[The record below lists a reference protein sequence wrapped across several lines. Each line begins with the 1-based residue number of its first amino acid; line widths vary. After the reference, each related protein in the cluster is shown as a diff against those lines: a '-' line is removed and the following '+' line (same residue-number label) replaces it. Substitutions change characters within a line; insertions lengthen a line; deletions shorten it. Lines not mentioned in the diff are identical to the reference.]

1 LTVTKNVVT
10 DAEDQS
16 AAAVILDSPFTVTV
30 ACTFNGGTVY
40 ADGYSTGT
48 PMVLSLTA
56 STSVTLTKLPAGA
69 SCSVTETT
77 PANANSTNIRWT
89 TSTNPGGTTTPG
101 TTTTF
106 TLTRDNPGGTN
117 SAVINNLY
125 GVASFTVEKQTL
137 GGAAAQFG
145 IGPFVIHVRCTA
157 PGGVI
162 AFDDDITLS
171 PATSMSFTS
180 NTIAEDSVCSA
191 QETNFASTDADA
203 LVYRNGA
210 GTVFDGTGVNV
221 GSTSGT
227 VIVENW
233 YLTGGGS
240 ARRAASGDA
249 AARFGDPLALTG
261 FDALTLI
268 LFGGVLLL
276 GGTAFIAYG
285 ELRRR
290 RRA

>member
-1 LTVTKNVVT
+1 
-10 DAEDQS
+10 
-16 AAAVILDSPFTVTV
+16 
-30 ACTFNGGTVY
+30 
-40 ADGYSTGT
+40 
-48 PMVLSLTA
+48 
-56 STSVTLTKLPAGA
+56 
-69 SCSVTETT
+69 
-77 PANANSTNIRWT
+77 
-89 TSTNPGGTTTPG
+89 
-101 TTTTF
+101 
-106 TLTRDNPGGTN
+106 
-117 SAVINNLY
+117 
-125 GVASFTVEKQTL
+125 
-137 GGAAAQFG
+137 
-145 IGPFVIHVRCTA
+145 
-157 PGGVI
+157 
-162 AFDDDITLS
+162 
-171 PATSMSFTS
+171 MSFTS